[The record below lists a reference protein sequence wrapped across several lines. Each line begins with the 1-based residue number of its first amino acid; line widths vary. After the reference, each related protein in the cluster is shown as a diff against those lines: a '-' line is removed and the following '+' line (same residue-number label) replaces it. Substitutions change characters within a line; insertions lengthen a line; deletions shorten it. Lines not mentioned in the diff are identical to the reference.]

1 MKRIFVI
8 VVLSITVSSFA
19 LGQAK
24 DKMNKKAESQNQ
36 ASQHSKAEEEILK
49 LERAYLDA
57 RVKHD
62 KAALNLL
69 IADDYI
75 TNGSNGSSLI
85 NKQDIIERSGTTPG
99 GQKFVS
105 LDFDEAR
112 LRIYADTAV
121 LTGRRQLKTEQG
133 QAQLRFMHVF
143 VKRQGRWQMVAAQV
157 TSIPPQEAK

>member
-8 VVLSITVSSFA
+8 VVLSITVSSFV

-24 DKMNKKAESQNQ
+24 DKMSKKAESQHQ

-57 RVKHD
+57 RVKQD

-69 IADDYI
+69 IADDYVA
-75 TNGSNGSSLI
+75 NGSNGSGST
-85 NKQDIIERSGTTPG
+85 NKQEMIDRAGTTPS
-99 GQKFVS
+99 GQKIVS

-112 LRIYADTAV
+112 VRIYGDTAV
-121 LTGRRQLKTEQG
+121 LTGRRQIKTEQG
-133 QAQLRFMHVF
+133 QGQLRFMHIF
-143 VKRQGRWQMVAAQV
+143 VKRQSRWQMVASQV
-157 TSIPPQEAK
+157 TSIPQQEAK